1 MYYCYHGLGPILD
14 LAGKHVQ
21 KVHCLGSGRLPD
33 ELQHAYEN
41 PFPVESALLQL
52 ENSDVTCQVTTSQR
66 QMTRD
71 FLTDRFY
78 IYGDRMGFESPQTRD
93 GVPVIFEAE
102 QGPLKVGQ
110 RGRKVTT
117 RRADVPKLADLVPKE
132 IADCVR
138 RSNVV
143 RGIPM
148 AHAFV
153 QSIVQDRPPPIDV
166 LTAANWTATGIC
178 AHESAMRGG
187 EGVSIPHFDY

>member
-1 MYYCYHGLGPILD
+1 MN
-14 LAGKHVQ
+14 A
-21 KVHCLGSGRLPD
+21 
-33 ELQHAYEN
+33 
-41 PFPVESALLQL
+41 
-52 ENSDVTCQVTTSQR
+52 
-66 QMTRD
+66 
-71 FLTDRFY
+71 
-78 IYGDRMGFESPQTRD
+78 
-93 GVPVIFEAE
+93 IFEAE
-102 QGPLKVGQ
+102 QGPLEIGQ

-117 RRADVPKLADLVPKE
+117 RQADVPELADLVPNG

-138 RSNVV
+138 RSKVV

-187 EGVSIPHFDY
+187 AGVSIPHFDLGHRARMEEETP